1 MSEQKNLTDYLQQQ
15 QFCNHYQSM
24 NKDIIP
30 QLSSEITFHPLN
42 KTEYFIHQ
50 TTHDHRIKISAEL
63 YNFVQL
69 IDNKKTLNIL
79 VSEFNL
85 KYKSILTP
93 EFANDFLYNKLAT
106 FGIIESEEVNVRK
119 SEKPS
124 YIKLNFIVINEK
136 IISKFT
142 KYLHHLFYPNT
153 AKIIFALSVIVL
165 SVCFYF
171 LNHDIFYKS
180 IPNSDWLFF
189 FILSFIGVTFHE
201 FGHASAAH
209 HYGAKHGGIGGGF
222 YLFMPVYFADV
233 TDIWKLPKHQR
244 IIVNL
249 AGMYFEIIYS
259 VVLIA
264 IGLIFNKP
272 FLIILS
278 CIYSISILHNL
289 NPFARSDG
297 YWILSD
303 AIEKPNLM
311 LHGFLKI
318 KQIFKSK
325 KGWSKLDWFL
335 LTYGI
340 ISYSFILF
348 FIYFVVI
355 KNPDSIL
362 YFPQN
367 LTHFIQNLFSVSGKV
382 SLAEFGKLFVPFLF
396 FYLLFNLLKP
406 IFQKI
411 KR

>member
-1 MSEQKNLTDYLQQQ
+1 M
-15 QFCNHYQSM
+15 
-24 NKDIIP
+24 DINIVP
-30 QLSSEITFHPLN
+30 QLSKEITLHPLN

-50 TTHDHRIKISAEL
+50 TNHDHRIKISLEL

-69 IDNKKTLNIL
+69 IDNKKTLNDIVL
-79 VSEFNL
+79 NYNL
-85 KYKSILTP
+85 EYQSNLSP
-93 EFANDFLYNKLAT
+93 EFAYDFLYNKLAT
-106 FGIIESEEVNVRK
+106 FGIIESDEIKIRK

-136 IISKFT
+136 VISKFT
-142 KYLHHLFYPNT
+142 KYLHHLFYPKT
-153 AKIIFALSVIVL
+153 LKIILALSFIIL
-165 SVCFYF
+165 SISFYL
-171 LNHDIFYKS
+171 LNHKIFYTS
-180 IPNSDWLFF
+180 IPNSEWLYF
-189 FILSFIGVTFHE
+189 FILSFIGVTLHE

-209 HYGAKHGGIGGGF
+209 HFGAKHGGIGGGF

-233 TDIWKLPKHQR
+233 TDIWKLPKQQR

-259 VVLIA
+259 IVLIT
-264 IGLIFNKP
+264 IGLIFSKP
-272 FLIILS
+272 FLILLS

-325 KGWSKLDWFL
+325 KGWGKLDWFL

-348 FIYFVVI
+348 FVYFVVVR
-355 KNPDSIL
+355 NPDSIL
-362 YFPQN
+362 YFAQNVTHFFQN
-367 LTHFIQNLFSVSGKV
+367 LLSQNGKV
-382 SLAEFGKLFVPFLF
+382 SLAEFGKLFVPILF